1 MDRSA
6 WNVSRRLN
14 VSHKKHR
21 TLCIC
26 CHGDG
31 DECCCCCG
39 VFVCQ
44 LSGCVCYFACGSG
57 CKVLWWVRL
66 CVSVYLSVCL
76 RGYLQSHVQSL
87 SNFLCMLP
95 MAVARSS
102 PGVVAIRFPGFV
114 DDIMFF
120 IYSGLYSGM
129 NLAMKDHV
137 RLNLLTYCSIGQNLI
152 EYY

>member
-1 MDRSA
+1 MA
-6 WNVSRRLN
+6 MVMNAAVAAVCLFVSCQ
-14 VSHKKHR
+14 V
-21 TLCIC
+21 
-26 CHGDG
+26 
-31 DECCCCCG
+31 
-39 VFVCQ
+39 VFVTLPVGVVVRYCDEYV
-44 LSGCVCYFACGSG
+44 CVC
-57 CKVLWWVRL
+57 
-66 CVSVYLSVCL
+66 LSVCL

-102 PGVVAIRFPGFV
+102 PSVVAIRFPGFV